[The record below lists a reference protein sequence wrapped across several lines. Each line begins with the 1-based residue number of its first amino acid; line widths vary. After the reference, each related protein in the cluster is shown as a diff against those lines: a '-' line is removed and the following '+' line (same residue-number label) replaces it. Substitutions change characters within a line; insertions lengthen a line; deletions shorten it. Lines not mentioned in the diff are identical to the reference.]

1 MNATCVRRMIGW
13 RIAMMAVLV
22 APSIAIRAAE
32 RAKPDLSKVPGV
44 VIDHSPASSGLYI
57 GSPSIVILHNGDYLA
72 SHDLFGPKSNEHVSA
87 TTKIFRSADRGK
99 TWSHLADIQGAF
111 WSSLFEHKGDV
122 YLIGPHHHHG
132 SVLIRRSTDG
142 GSTWTDPKDKNT
154 GLLLDGEYHCA
165 PMPVIEHAGRL
176 WRAMEN
182 AGGGSEWGK
191 RYRAMMLS
199 VPVDKDLLKA
209 DNW

>member
-1 MNATCVRRMIGW
+1 
-13 RIAMMAVLV
+13 
-22 APSIAIRAAE
+22 APSI
-32 RAKPDLSKVPGV
+32 L
-44 VIDHSPASSGLYI
+44 
-57 GSPSIVILHNGDYLA
+57 ILGNGDYLA

-87 TTKIFRSADRGK
+87 TTKIFRSADHGK
-99 TWSHLADIQGAF
+99 TWSHLADIRGAF

-132 SVLIRRSTDG
+132 SVLIRKSTDAG
-142 GSTWTDPKDKNT
+142 KTWTDPKDKNT

-165 PMPVIEHAGRL
+165 PMPVIVNAGRL

-182 AGGGSEWGK
+182 AGGGTEWGK

-199 VPVDKDLLKA
+199 IPVEKDLLKA
-209 DNW
+209 DNWTASSFINRDPSWLNGKFNAWLEGNAVVTPDGHIVDILRVDNKPEGETA